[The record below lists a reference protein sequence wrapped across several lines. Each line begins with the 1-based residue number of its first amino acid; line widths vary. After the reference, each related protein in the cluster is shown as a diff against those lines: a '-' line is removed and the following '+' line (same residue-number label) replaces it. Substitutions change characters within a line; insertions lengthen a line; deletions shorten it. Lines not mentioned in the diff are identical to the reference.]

1 MLLVILLK
9 KKLKSWL
16 KPLKALINIISI
28 LKGAF
33 VYKRTGITPEKA
45 YFSLISLYCLT
56 NGYSNAFLSWLL
68 KLQRHTYILPHAN
81 GVLGDLDSAEIH
93 RVVQEIREDGYYV
106 FNQLLSVDICDKLTS
121 LALTNECNLRGSLD
135 ADIKMSIY
143 DRTNPI
149 AVTYWLKEEDLIANP
164 DIQALMADLS
174 ILAIAQAYLETQPI
188 LDIVAMWWSTALSK
202 TACTDSAQLYHF
214 DMDRIKWLKFLIYLT
229 DVTSDNGPH
238 CYIAGSH
245 QIGGKPKEILSLGYA
260 RISDEDI
267 IKFYPKEKFIEVT
280 APKGTIIAGDT
291 LCFHK
296 GKPLKQ
302 CDRLVLELEFTNSL
316 FGGSYQKVELKNIN
330 NSNLSESV
338 KNHSRAFQKF
348 ILNYKDE

>member
-1 MLLVILLK
+1 MLK

-16 KPLKALINIISI
+16 KPVKALSNIISLI
-28 LKGAF
+28 KGAF
-33 VYKRTGITPEKA
+33 VYKITGVTPKEG
-45 YFSLISLYCLT
+45 YLSLINLYCLT

-68 KLQRHTYILPHAN
+68 KLQRQPYIFPRAN
-81 GVLGDLDSAEIH
+81 GVLGDLDSAGIR
-93 RVVQEIREDGYYV
+93 RVVQEIKKDGYYV
-106 FNQLLSVDICDKLTS
+106 FDQLLSVGLCDKLIS
-121 LALTNECNLRGSLD
+121 LALTKECNLTGSLD
-135 ADIKMSIY
+135 TDVKMSIY

-149 AVTYWLKEEDLIANP
+149 AVTYWLQEEDLIADP

-188 LDIVAMWWSTALSK
+188 LDIVTMWWSTSLSK

-214 DMDRIKWLKFLIYLT
+214 DMDRIKWLKFFIYLT

-238 CYIAGSH
+238 CYISGSH
-245 QIGGKPKEILSLGYA
+245 QIGSKPKELLNLGYV
-260 RISDEDI
+260 RISDENM
-267 IKFYPKEKFIEVT
+267 IKFYPKEKFVEIT

-302 CDRLVLELEFTNSL
+302 GDRLVLELEFTNSL
-316 FGGSYQKVELKNIN
+316 FGGIYQKVELKNMN

-338 KNHSRAFQKF
+338 KNYSRAFQKF
-348 ILNYKDE
+348 ILNHKDE